1 MGCARAGAP
10 TLGAQPYRDEARSGL
25 REAQLAPGE
34 AAEALEEFDEAL
46 PHGASPTD
54 WELTTIRAFGRAID
68 RETSAGRKWVI
79 SPWPGYF
86 VQTQAAAIP
95 PGLEN
100 HFALM
105 DVVVLG
111 KWTDGTLNADLIRRH
126 VRMNGYTLK
135 GQIEHAE
142 IYTLAEQAARQ

>member
-1 MGCARAGAP
+1 MVSP
-10 TLGAQPYRDEARSGL
+10 PDVLRDTISG
-25 REAQLAPGE
+25 RMVPGLA
-34 AAEALEEFDEAL
+34 
-46 PHGASPTD
+46 HGASPTD

-100 HFALM
+100 HFALV

-111 KWTDGTLNADLIRRH
+111 TWTDWTLNADLIRRH